1 MPHRLSLPALE
12 ALIRDV
18 MLNSCV
24 TPATAASVARAL
36 TRAEA
41 EGISSHGAARAPVYA
56 DQALNGKA
64 DGMATP
70 AVERT
75 AAAVIRVD
83 ARTGFAFPAIDAG
96 LEAACNILP
105 ETGIAAV
112 GIANSHHF
120 GVAGH
125 PVEDMALKGY
135 IALAFSNTPQAM
147 APWGG
152 NRGLFGTN
160 PIAFAFPRQGRPPL
174 VMDLSLSVA
183 ARGKIVLAAKEGRA
197 IPEGWAIDAEGNP
210 TTDST
215 AALAGTV
222 LPIGDAK
229 GSALALMIELL
240 CGALTGSN
248 FGYEGTSFFE
258 AEGAPPRVGHMIL
271 LFDPARFGGGDVAA
285 RGEEMFAQIMGQPGA
300 RLPGERR
307 RALKAAAERD
317 GLSLPDALYA
327 ELVRRAGSNAL

>member
-1 MPHRLSLPALE
+1 MPHRLSLAALE

-18 MLNSCV
+18 MLNSRV

-64 DGMATP
+64 DGMVTP
-70 AVERT
+70 VVERT
-75 AAAVIRVD
+75 AAATIRVD
-83 ARTGFAFPAIDAG
+83 ARTGFAFPAIEAG
-96 LEAACNILP
+96 LEAASNILP
-105 ETGIAAV
+105 ETGIAAI

-125 PVEDMALKGY
+125 PVEDAARRGY

-152 NRGLFGTN
+152 NKGLFGTN
-160 PIAFAFPRQGRPPL
+160 PIAFAFPRRERPPL

-183 ARGKIVLAAKEGRA
+183 ARGKIVLAAKEGRD

-210 TTDST
+210 TTDS
-215 AALAGTV
+215 AAAAAGTV
-222 LPIGDAK
+222 LPIGGAK
-229 GSALALMIELL
+229 GSALALMVELL

-271 LFDPARFGGGDVAA
+271 LFDPARFGGGDVAG
-285 RGEEMFAQIMGQPGA
+285 RGEEMFARIMEQPGA
-300 RLPGERR
+300 RLPGGRR
-307 RALKAAAERD
+307 QAQREMAERD
-317 GLSLPDALYA
+317 GVALPDALYSD
-327 ELVRRAGSNAL
+327 LQRRATAAH